1 MSRTRPWRSSPV
13 GAYRRSVD
21 AGTDQAFAVAR
32 GYPPASGVSIV
43 FFSRGSAGNCCVTQE
58 CFDNL
63 FAHGENWVEAGHR
76 ILEDHRDVASA
87 SLSEFFCRKLEKIV
101 FPEKDFPVQDFT
113 WRLRYQP

>member
-1 MSRTRPWRSSPV
+1 MRVLIKLLLWRGDIHLP
-13 GAYRRSVD
+13 
-21 AGTDQAFAVAR
+21 QEFNC
-32 GYPPASGVSIV
+32 

-87 SLSEFFCRKLEKIV
+87 SLSEFFRRKLEKVV